1 MIFSASR
8 SKKSMILFI
17 LLVWI
22 HPAFSEDKK
31 TTQKTSEADKQQ
43 FTFRVP
49 VDVVVVNVAVTD
61 KKGNPILDLTK
72 DDFTIY
78 EDGKAQPIHTFTL
91 ESYRATQE
99 TEVASKKPV
108 AEPKENEAEEV
119 TYTKPRMITLAVD
132 DITASTYEYYNW
144 MIEAVK
150 KFIQNDMGPADQ
162 VALMAC
168 SGRVQYPF
176 SNDKQLL
183 LDEANLLFKNLNRS
197 VSGRST
203 CPILTDLQAARIDQD
218 INDGLSLD
226 VAIAETLGCLN
237 LPIPTTTEEQQS
249 QQQQAEMTAK
259 AAARMQFQEMRYR
272 DLTIIRTLRQ
282 YIRSLRHF
290 DATKSVILFSD
301 GFLTTDL
308 LYEMQDMIDQALR
321 SGVVVN
327 TVDIRGLY
335 TTSLQA
341 SESLMG
347 ASRSDVLTLLTSK
360 KPMMLSDDKLAQGDS
375 LYAISHD
382 TGGIFYNNSNDL
394 YAGLQKI
401 SQRQAF
407 YYILSY
413 ASPSAKSDGSH
424 HKIKVAVSR
433 PGLELTYRNGYYS
446 PKEELTFE
454 RRKKEDILEAMQAP
468 GNLNEIKIGFSY
480 NFYQLDD
487 LKYEVALLTNVDI
500 HGVRFL
506 EEDDRHTNLIN
517 LVIVAF
523 DENDKYIDGLEKSI
537 DFKLTQA
544 SYDELLNR
552 GITSKVSFQL
562 PPGKFKIKA
571 VVRESAQSKMGSL
584 TKAVEIP

>member
-1 MIFSASR
+1 MVFLKSISA
-8 SKKSMILFI
+8 KSIILFI
-17 LLVWI
+17 FLIWSL
-22 HPAFSEDKK
+22 PAFSENKK
-31 TTQKTSEADKQQ
+31 ATQKTSETDKQQ

-49 VDVVVVNVAVTD
+49 VDVVVVNVVVDD
-61 KKGNPILDLTK
+61 KKGNPVLDLTK

-78 EDGKAQPIHTFTL
+78 EDGKEQPIHTFTL
-91 ESYRATQE
+91 ESYQATQE
-99 TEVASKKPV
+99 TEVAAKRP
-108 AEPKENEAEEV
+108 AAQPLATPEPTN
-119 TYTKPRMITLAVD
+119 TKPRLITLAVD
-132 DITASTYEYYNW
+132 DITASTPEYFLW

-168 SGRVQYPF
+168 SGRAQYPF

-183 LDEANLLFKNLNRS
+183 LDEADLLFKNLNRS
-197 VSGRST
+197 TTGRSR
-203 CPILTDLQAARIDQD
+203 CPVLTDLQAERIDQD
-218 INDGLSLD
+218 LNDGLSLEIA
-226 VAIAETLGCLN
+226 VAETLGCLN

-259 AAARMQFQEMRYR
+259 AAARVQFQEERYR
-272 DLTIIRTLRQ
+272 DLILMRTLRQ

-301 GFLTTDL
+301 GFLTSDL
-308 LYEMQDMIDQALR
+308 IYEMQDLVDQALR

-341 SESLMG
+341 SETLMG
-347 ASRSDVLTLLTSK
+347 AARSDVATLLSTK
-360 KPMMLSDDKLAQGDS
+360 KPMMLSDDKLSQEEALES
-375 LYAISHD
+375 ISHD
-382 TGGIFYNNSNDL
+382 TGGIFYHNSNDL
-394 YAGLQKI
+394 YVGLQKI

-407 YYILSY
+407 YYVLSY
-413 ASPSAKSDGSH
+413 ASPTVRSDGKH
-424 HKIKVAVSR
+424 HKIKVGVSR
-433 PGLELTYRNGYYS
+433 PGLELSYRNGYYS

-454 RRKKEDILEAMQAP
+454 RRKKEDILEAMEAP
-468 GNLNEIKIGFSY
+468 GNLNEIKVGFSY
-480 NFYQLDD
+480 NYYQLDD

-500 HGVRFL
+500 HGIRFL

-544 SYDELLNR
+544 SYDALLNR
-552 GITSKVSFQL
+552 GLTSKVSFQL

>member
-1 MIFSASR
+1 MAFSTSR
-8 SKKSMILFI
+8 SIKSIILFTT
-17 LLVWI
+17 LLVCI
-22 HPAFSEDKK
+22 FPAFSGEKK
-31 TTQKTSEADKQQ
+31 ATGKNADADKQQ

-49 VDVVVVNVAVTD
+49 VDVVVVNVSATD

-78 EDGKAQPIHTFTL
+78 EDGKEQPIHTFTL
-91 ESYRATQE
+91 ESYQATQE
-99 TEVASKKPV
+99 TEVEAKRPAAKPM
-108 AEPKENEAEEV
+108 EATEV
-119 TYTKPRMITLAVD
+119 SYTKPRMITLAVD
-132 DITASTYEYYNW
+132 DITASSHEYYNW

-150 KFIQNDMGPADQ
+150 KFIQHDMGPADQ
-162 VALMAC
+162 VALIAC
-168 SGRVQYPF
+168 SGRVQYLF

-183 LDEANLLFKNLNRS
+183 LDEANLLFQNLNRS
-197 VSGRST
+197 TAGRSN
-203 CPILTDLQAARIDQD
+203 CPVLTDLQAARIGQD

-226 VAIAETLGCLN
+226 IAIAETLGCLN
-237 LPIPTTTEEQQS
+237 LPIPTTTEEQES

-259 AAARMQFQEMRYR
+259 SAARMQFQETRYR
-272 DLTIIRTLRQ
+272 DFTLIRTLRQ

-290 DATKSVILFSD
+290 DAIKSVILFSD

-308 LYEMQDMIDQALR
+308 IYEMQDLIDQALR

-335 TTSLQA
+335 TTSIQA
-341 SESLMG
+341 SDSLIG
-347 ASRSDVLTLLTSK
+347 AARSDVLTLLQTK
-360 KPMMLSDDKLAQGDS
+360 KPMMLSDDKLSQEEALS
-375 LYAISHD
+375 AISHD
-382 TGGIFYNNSNDL
+382 TGGFFYHNSNDL

-401 SQRQAF
+401 SQRQMF

-413 ASPSAKSDGSH
+413 ASPYVKNDGRH

-433 PGLELTYRNGYYS
+433 PELELSYRNGYYS

-454 RRKKEDILEAMQAP
+454 RRKKEDILEAMEAP
-468 GNLNEIKIGFSY
+468 GNLNEIKVGFSY

-500 HGVRFL
+500 RGIRFIK
-506 EEDDRHTNLIN
+506 EDDRQTNLIN

-523 DENDKYIDGLEKSI
+523 DENDRYIDGLEKSI

-544 SYDELLNR
+544 SYDDLLNR
-552 GITSKVSFQL
+552 GLTSKVSFQL
-562 PPGKFKIKA
+562 PPGRFKIKA